1 MSDTATPTFTPEQN
15 QALIDKKLGLGE
27 YVPNPAAP
35 YNEESLKK
43 LSKSE
48 LKRLEATSPG
58 PRICIQAGHV
68 NIQYNSIVALRGG
81 TGAPGE
87 AQFNQII
94 RDLLS
99 TALRARG
106 FTVQGT
112 DANANDDPNITTV
125 DWDMCLAIH
134 YDADVYGVGGGGVFA
149 PAADDDYSNA
159 KSLAEKAA
167 ILGKY
172 FGVTGVADHQERE
185 NGNTLYYYLWSSLT
199 ANTPCVLIECGVG
212 EHKPDDYDLLQN
224 AAGQAKVVEGIA
236 RGICAY
242 FNMPYDITPPTPPT
256 PPSPATI
263 LAEVKTIAN
272 ATTDVNARMNQIK
285 ALVNS

>member
-1 MSDTATPTFTPEQN
+1 MTADNTTTPTFTKEQN
-15 QALIDKKLGLGE
+15 QALIEKKLGLGE

-35 YNEESLKK
+35 FSEEKLKS

-48 LKRLEATSPG
+48 LKRLQEVSPA
-58 PRICIQAGHV
+58 PRVCIQAGHV
-68 NIQYNSIVALRGG
+68 NIQYNSIQALRGG

-87 AQFNQII
+87 AAFNQAI
-94 RDLLS
+94 RDLVS
-99 TALRARG
+99 DALRKRG

-112 DANANDDPNITTV
+112 DANANDDPTITSH
-125 DWDMCLAIH
+125 DWDMFIAIH

-149 PAADDDYSNA
+149 PAADDDFSNV
-159 KSLAEKAA
+159 KSLAEKTAL
-167 ILGKY
+167 IGKY

-185 NGNTLYYYLWSSLT
+185 NGNTLYYYMWEALT

-212 EHKPDDYDLLQN
+212 QHKPDDYNLLQN
-224 AAGQAKVVEGIA
+224 DAGKAKVAEGIA
-236 RGICAY
+236 RGICQY
-242 FNMPYDITPPTPPT
+242 FNIPYDITPPTPPT
-256 PPSPATI
+256 PAQI
-263 LAEVKTIAN
+263 IAQIKTIAN